1 MEAEGRKQQQQQE
14 KLEEVK
20 SKIRRKKTIE
30 GKKSVRQTENEQIVE
45 K

>member
-1 MEAEGRKQQQQQE
+1 MGAEGRKQQQQEE

-20 SKIRRKKTIE
+20 SKIRRKKTIKS
-30 GKKSVRQTENEQIVE
+30 KKSVRQKMN

>member
-1 MEAEGRKQQQQQE
+1 MGAEGRKQQQEE

-20 SKIRRKKTIE
+20 SKIRRKKTIKS
-30 GKKSVRQTENEQIVE
+30 KKSVRQKMN